1 MNDKWAEDNLKTIR
15 CLMEQASVYRRAMA
29 PLAIIVGIFGI
40 TAAGLAEAV
49 DWVGPDYFAGYWIG
63 YIAGTLFG

>member
-49 DWVGPDYFAGYWIG
+49 DWVGQDYFAGYWIDVA
-63 YIAGTLFG
+63 IFSI